1 MFIKV
6 RVTNKKID
14 DKKFFEQVLFFN
26 KNFIRSMVIDE
37 NGELDENSVKILYEE
52 KPNELSK
59 YNIYSLK
66 ANEKTL
72 KNGEN
77 FKVIKECDVGD
88 KTCIKIIDLY
98 IESGEYA
105 TLLMQLEKCY
115 EF

>member
-6 RVTNKKID
+6 KVTNKKTD
-14 DKKFFEQVLFFN
+14 DNKFVEQTIFFN

-37 NGELDENSVKILYEE
+37 NGELDKNSVKILYEE
-52 KPNELSK
+52 KPNELSE

-66 ANEKTL
+66 GNEKTL

-77 FKVIKECDVGD
+77 YKIVRECNVED
-88 KTCIKIIDLY
+88 KSCIKVIDLY

>member
-1 MFIKV
+1 
-6 RVTNKKID
+6 
-14 DKKFFEQVLFFN
+14 
-26 KNFIRSMVIDE
+26 MVIDE
-37 NGELDENSVKILYEE
+37 NEELDKNSVKILYEE
-52 KPNELSK
+52 KPNELSE

-66 ANEKTL
+66 KEEKTL

-77 FKVIKECDVGD
+77 YKIVKECNVED
-88 KTCIKIIDLY
+88 KSCIKVIDLY

>member
-6 RVTNKKID
+6 KVTNKKTD
-14 DKKFFEQVLFFN
+14 DNKFIEQVIFFN

-37 NGELDENSVKILYEE
+37 NEELDKNSVKILYEE
-52 KPNELSK
+52 KPNELSE

-66 ANEKTL
+66 KEEKTL

-77 FKVIKECDVGD
+77 YKIVRECNVED
-88 KTCIKIIDLY
+88 KSCIKVIDLY

-105 TLLMQLEKCY
+105 TLLMQLNKC
-115 EF
+115 FKF